1 MFVDSIKF
9 EYFFDRPEM
18 LRRMS
23 RKEARDLSRIG
34 AYARN
39 AIRKSM
45 RPGKGKKTSA
55 PGKPP
60 LYHTGALRNGILF
73 AYEPSK
79 HVVVVGARKLN
90 GRIAQGIPRVLNEG
104 GTITQLPNKR
114 RLRGPD
120 ASGRPVLSPTQTG
133 ARRVNIAARP
143 FASDKAVTWPNI
155 LDKWREIT
163 ERNRF

>member
-1 MFVDSIKF
+1 MFVDQIKF

-34 AYARN
+34 AYARS
-39 AIRKSM
+39 AIKKSM

-60 LYHTGALRNGILF
+60 LYHTGALRDGILF
-73 AYEPSK
+73 AYEPSR
-79 HVVVVGARKLN
+79 HVVVIGARKLN
-90 GRIAQGIPRVLNEG
+90 GRVTPGIPRVLNEG
-104 GTITQLPNKR
+104 GSITLQPSKKR
-114 RLRGPD
+114 IVGPD
-120 ASGRPVLSPTQTG
+120 ARGRVRTVKQTG

-163 ERNRF
+163 EKNRF

>member
-1 MFVDSIKF
+1 MFVTDIKF
-9 EYFFDRPEM
+9 DYFFDRPEM
-18 LRRMS
+18 LRRMD
-23 RKEARDLSRIG
+23 RKEARDLSRLG

-45 RPGKGKKTSA
+45 RPGKGNKTSA

-60 LYHTGALRNGILF
+60 LYHTGALRDGILF
-73 AYEPSK
+73 AYEPSR
-79 HVVVVGARKLN
+79 HSVVVGARKLN
-90 GRIAQGIPRVLNEG
+90 GRAAQGVPRVLNEG
-104 GTITQLPNKR
+104 GSTTVAPGMVPVR
-114 RLRGPD
+114 ARDARG
-120 ASGRPVLSPTQTG
+120 RFTRQWKQTG